1 MFPTPDRY
9 FDMPADKRRHFV
21 QTSAAQMAPAIGGR
35 VDWNRDGDLTIEGAY
50 YGRPV
55 SIVIMLS
62 FATML
67 LSLKM
72 PREIPNL
79 GFDGFKLDVDPHPG
93 RGERAPNRH
102 YLTPSVYIEG
112 SQNERE
118 TTFGRLQRL
127 PPPAQAALVG
137 ALSQFDRG
145 FFSAMFESMTL
156 MCPARVVLSPQSAQS
171 LAYYVNMLF
180 LLSNDADAAWSA

>member
-1 MFPTPDRY
+1 M
-9 FDMPADKRRHFV
+9 
-21 QTSAAQMAPAIGGR
+21 GR
-35 VDWNRDGDLTIEGAY
+35 C
-50 YGRPV
+50 
-55 SIVIMLS
+55 
-62 FATML
+62 
-67 LSLKM
+67 
-72 PREIPNL
+72 
-79 GFDGFKLDVDPHPG
+79 VDPHPG

-118 TTFGRLQRL
+118 SMFGLLQRL
-127 PPPAQAALVG
+127 PAPAQAALVG

-180 LLSNDADAAWSA
+180 LLSNDADAAWQG